1 LDDSGK
7 NCTYIVK
14 DVCEWIKVFRPSVS
28 EPFLVFDD
36 SKYPIYGGLLDKS
49 PIFELGD
56 QL

>member
-1 LDDSGK
+1 MDDSGK

-28 EPFLVFDD
+28 ELFLVFDH